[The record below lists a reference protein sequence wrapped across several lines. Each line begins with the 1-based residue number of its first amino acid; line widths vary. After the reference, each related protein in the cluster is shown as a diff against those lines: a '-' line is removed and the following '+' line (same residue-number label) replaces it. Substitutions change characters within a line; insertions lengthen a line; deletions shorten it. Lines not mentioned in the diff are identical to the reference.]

1 MAQGGDISK
10 NALLDSFAK
19 IKEDIQKLNT
29 ELYDLKLEQKK
40 LLEENHELKKKS
52 NSSIDKE
59 LLREI
64 VQEALKSAGAHKSPV
79 SINPQINKKRKGLLK
94 NRIYLLADQKSMS
107 LSEIKEIVVDE
118 EGLCSKATFYRY
130 VEKMRKKGSI
140 DFAKINDIEVLVRIN

>member
-29 ELYDLKLEQKK
+29 ELYDLKIEQKR
-40 LLEENHELKKKS
+40 LLEENHELKKKT
-52 NSSIDKE
+52 NSSLDKD

-64 VQEALKSAGAHKSPV
+64 VQEALKSAGAGKHSSP
-79 SINPQINKKRKGLLK
+79 INPQINKKRKGLLK
-94 NRIYLLADQKSMS
+94 NRIYLLADQKSLS

-130 VEKMRKKGSI
+130 VERMRKKGAI